1 MLHPSRF
8 ISIVVG
14 TLALAGAMAAGADP
28 LAELAAFSAFKDVNL
43 EKLAAGA
50 VQSTRG
56 PAMSFP
62 RGLSVE
68 SIYVVRKPLQK
79 AAELHVQ
86 WNPNKHPELKVF
98 LHTDLSAHP
107 GAGEF
112 QKLGAAPSNG
122 SVKSFAAATQKL
134 GSGATDLQLSNAD
147 VKAFASQSPAAA
159 AGGALSPKAA
169 AFWSGVMLQRT
180 QAFLSGG
187 AARLPA
193 YETGGETVRPADDI
207 ARLLK
212 ESAKVRG
219 QFAALIDSNALT
231 GGKALPW
238 QTAYW
243 EMFDVEGTAAV
254 NLGALFTRSS
264 RDGWQAL
271 DGQYYSSGGYYVL
284 LTFYQLWP
292 VKIGGE
298 DCTLAWRGD
307 LISAASLGTLHG
319 VERMGSSTAM
329 VRETKK
335 SIESLLKDA
344 AQFP

>member
-1 MLHPSRF
+1 MIHSSRC
-8 ISIVVG
+8 ISIAAAALSL
-14 TLALAGAMAAGADP
+14 LAAMTSRADP
-28 LAELAAFSAFKDVNL
+28 LAELAAFSSFKDVNL
-43 EKLAAGA
+43 EKLAAGT

-62 RGLSVE
+62 RGLAVE
-68 SIYVVRKPLQK
+68 SVYVLRKPLQK
-79 AAELHVQ
+79 AADLHMQ

-98 LHTDLSAHP
+98 QHTDLSAHP
-107 GAGEF
+107 VAAEF
-112 QKLGAAPSNG
+112 QKLGAAPSNS

-134 GSGATDLQLSNAD
+134 GSGPTELQLSNAD
-147 VKAFASQSPAAA
+147 AKAFASQSPAAA
-159 AGGALSPKAA
+159 AGGALPPKVA
-169 AFWSGVMLQRT
+169 AFWSGVLLQRT
-180 QAFLSGG
+180 QSFLSGG

-193 YETGGETVRPADDI
+193 YETAGETIRPADEI

-212 ESAKVRG
+212 DAARVRG
-219 QFAALIDSNALT
+219 QFSALIDGNALT
-231 GGKALPW
+231 GRG
-238 QTAYW
+238 TAQGQAGYW

-264 RDGWQAL
+264 RESWQAL
-271 DGQYYSSGGYYVL
+271 DGQFYSSGGYYVL

-292 VKIGGE
+292 VKIAGE

-307 LISAASLGTLHG
+307 LISAASLATLHG

-329 VRETKK
+329 MRETKK

-344 AQFP
+344 AQIP